1 MGIRRKRKDRILA
14 DQRTSRKVNGARKE
28 KETVRR
34 DTRVLSLVK
43 AGKLPYTPVVLSW
56 LSQTLGKPG
65 RRITQADVDQLL
77 AAAGKPA

>member
-28 KETVRR
+28 KETTRR
-34 DTRVLSLVK
+34 SNRVLGLVK
-43 AGKLPYTPVVLSW
+43 AGKFPYTPVVLSW

-65 RRITQADVDQLL
+65 RLITQADVDKLMASQ
-77 AAAGKPA
+77 AKPA

>member
-28 KETVRR
+28 KETTRR
-34 DTRVLSLVK
+34 GDRVMSLVK
-43 AGKLPYTPVVLSW
+43 AGTFPYTPVVMSW

-65 RRITQADVDQLL
+65 RQITQADVDHLL
-77 AAAGKPA
+77 ATAGKPA